1 MTRILL
7 YLALGAF
14 LCSCTTVAVGSGVL
28 YSLSLP
34 NGDHVRLY
42 DASSE
47 FCAPAAEVVADVK
60 RVTYV
65 YRPEAGKPLVEGCYV
80 IRKDDQGVEFVVMIF
95 ADGDKEALPLQM
107 FKDGRVSARKPGR
120 TA

>member
-1 MTRILL
+1 VSRILFWL
-7 YLALGAF
+7 LAGAV

-34 NGDHVRLY
+34 NGDAVRLH

-47 FCAPAAEVVADVK
+47 FCAPAAADVPDVK
-60 RVTYV
+60 RATYV
-65 YRPEAGKPLVEGCYV
+65 YRPEAPKPTVEGCYV
-80 IRKDDQGVEFVVMIF
+80 IRRDDDGAEHVLMIF
-95 ADGDKEALPLQM
+95 ADGDRATLPLQA
-107 FKDGRVSARKPGR
+107 FKDGQLSTRKPAR